1 MKKLLCFVHVGKC
14 GGSTIW
20 NLLNTSSSIASRY
33 KSIEEI
39 HVNGAKI
46 KSNCDYLVCLRNP
59 VDRAISAFEWRKKLV
74 LIDAHVDQVDRFV
87 GEKSVL
93 ASYKTLENLACSL
106 YKKDNRL
113 CQKTARDFA
122 LIHHLRESISFYIR
136 PLLPVLSSGNV
147 LGVICQE
154 SLAEDCQRILG
165 VDATTVNERKNNAKQ
180 QSFSDLSDQ
189 AIRNL
194 KRFLADDYQCIVSLW
209 SLGLLDDKQFAGLM
223 FKE

>member
-1 MKKLLCFVHVGKC
+1 MKKLLRFIHVGKC

-20 NLLNTSSSIASRY
+20 SLLKSSSVTSFRY
-33 KSIEEI
+33 KSIEEV
-39 HVNGAKI
+39 HVNGAKLR
-46 KSNCDYLVCLRNP
+46 SNCDYLICLRNP
-59 VDRAISAFEWRKKLV
+59 IERALSAFEWRKKLV
-74 LIDAHVDQVDRFV
+74 LIDANADQVDRFF

-93 ASYKTLENLACSL
+93 ISYESFDHLACSL
-106 YKKDNRL
+106 YERDDRL
-113 CQKTARDFA
+113 CQKAARDFA
-122 LIHHLRESISFYIR
+122 LVHHLRESISFYIR

-154 SLAEDCQRILG
+154 SLAGDCQRILG
-165 VDATTVNERKNNAKQ
+165 VDAAGVNERINNMKQ

-189 AIRNL
+189 AVRNL

-209 SLGLLDDKQFAGLM
+209 SLGLLDDRQFAGLM

>member
-1 MKKLLCFVHVGKC
+1 M
-14 GGSTIW
+14 
-20 NLLNTSSSIASRY
+20 LNTSVIASRY

-46 KSNCDYLVCLRNP
+46 KSNCDYLICLRNP
-59 VDRAISAFEWRKKLV
+59 VDRALSAFEWRKKLV
-74 LIDAHVDQVDRFV
+74 LIDAQADQVDRFI

-93 ASYKTLENLACSL
+93 ASYNTLDSLACSL
-106 YKKDNRL
+106 YEKDNRL
-113 CQKTARDFA
+113 CQKAARDFA
-122 LIHHLRESISFYIR
+122 LVHHLRESISFYIS

-165 VDATTVNERKNNAKQ
+165 IDATTVNERKNNAKQ
-180 QSFSDLSDQ
+180 QSLSDLSDQ
-189 AIRNL
+189 AVRNL

-209 SLGLLDDKQFAGLM
+209 SLGLLDDRQFAKLL
-223 FKE
+223 FHE